1 MSRAAGADPVWLDD
15 PAHCIFNF
23 HAPPYDSGLDTAAE
37 LDAVMKPLVS
47 AGQEHLIPVGSR
59 AVREMVEKYQPLV
72 GLHDHIHESRGVSQ
86 VGRTVCLN
94 PGSEYSEGILR
105 GVLVNIANGK
115 LLSYQFVSG

>member
-1 MSRAAGADPVWLDD
+1 
-15 PAHCIFNF
+15 
-23 HAPPYDSGLDTAAE
+23 
-37 LDAVMKPLVS
+37 
-47 AGQEHLIPVGSR
+47 
-59 AVREMVEKYQPLV
+59 
-72 GLHDHIHESRGVSQ
+72 